1 MYIKIIK
8 EVMIKYI
15 IMIEKKV
22 VVCGPVDAGKSS
34 LIGVLK
40 NGILDNGRGSS
51 RESVLKH
58 YHELSSGRTSNI
70 TVNTYSYKKLDNIL
84 QVVNNNKLVKVIN
97 NNDIMCSNSIINLID
112 LAGHEKYLKTTVFG
126 MLAYY
131 PNYGMVVIG
140 ANTGVTK
147 LTKEHLGIM
156 FYLDIPFSIVITK
169 VDITP
174 DKIYK
179 KLINRLKRIFQ
190 SLNRDLYEID
200 SDKQTQDFINSNSDK
215 IPIIS
220 ISNKTGKNI
229 NNLHYLINNIPKVNT
244 IEKKDNSMMFIDSK
258 FNVPGIGLVVCG
270 TNFGKKFKIKDKA
283 FIGPLNGK
291 FYPINIRSIHNSL
304 SENVNETYNGGY
316 FGFAI
321 KFNRDVLTKRQI
333 KKGMVIVDSI
343 DKIKEMVSDKFIARV
358 KVLHHSTLIKEGYC
372 PLIHLGSI
380 RQSAKLKIIDT
391 QSLKS
396 GDMATVEFK
405 FLYQP
410 ELILEGQ
417 KLFFRDGNTKGVGTV
432 ISV

>member
-1 MYIKIIK
+1 MIDEVKI
-8 EVMIKYI
+8 
-15 IMIEKKV
+15 

-34 LIGVLK
+34 LIGVLN
-40 NGILDNGRGSS
+40 NGILDDGRGSS
-51 RESVLKH
+51 RKLVLKH
-58 YHELSSGRTSNI
+58 NHELESGRTSNI
-70 TVNTYSYKKLDNIL
+70 TVNTYEYKNIDNKRYLIKDGKKVCL
-84 QVVNNNKLVKVIN
+84 KNK
-97 NNDIMCSNSIINLID
+97 DISFSNRMINLID

-200 SDKQTQDFINSNSDK
+200 SDKQTQDFIKSNSDK

-380 RQSAKLKIIDT
+380 RQTAKLKIIDT